1 MKIVILDGE
10 TLNPGDISWHVF
22 NKLGDVAVYDRTP
35 EKLIAQRIG
44 DAEAVFTNKTPISAQ
59 TIEQCPSV
67 KFIGVLATGYNVV
80 DIKAAH
86 KQSIVVCNVPSY
98 GTMAVAQYATGLLLE
113 LCHHIGEHS
122 SDVRSGGWCGR
133 LDFCYWHSPLIE
145 LMGKKLGLIGYG
157 RIGSA
162 FAKIAQALGMEVL
175 VYTPSGKSAEAHSD
189 VKFTSLDELLAES
202 DVISLHCPLTID
214 NAGLINRQSI
224 AKMKDG
230 AMLINTARGGL
241 IVEHELAEALNTG
254 KLSGAALDVLAAEPP
269 PNNNPLLNARN
280 CIITPHIAWA
290 PKEARIRLM
299 GIAAENLEKFLAGI
313 PQNIVSK

>member
-10 TLNPGDISWHVF
+10 TLNPGDISWSVF
-22 NKLGDVAVYDRTP
+22 NKLGEVAVYDRTP
-35 EKLIAQRIG
+35 DKLTAQRIG
-44 DAEAVFTNKTPISAQ
+44 DAEIVFTNKTPITSKVLDK
-59 TIEQCPSV
+59 CPSI

-80 DIKAAH
+80 DVNAAQ
-86 KQSIVVCNVPSY
+86 KKSITVCNIPSY
-98 GTMAVAQYATGLLLE
+98 GTMAVAQYTTALLLE

-122 SDVRSGGWCGR
+122 SDVRSGGWCNR
-133 LDFCYWHSPLIE
+133 PDFCYWHSPLIE

-162 FAKIAQALGMEVL
+162 FAKIALALGMEVQA
-175 VYTPSGKSAEAHSD
+175 YTPSGKSAEAHAG
-189 VKFTSLDELLAES
+189 VKFVSLDKLLAES
-202 DVISLHCPLTID
+202 DIISLHCPLTIE
-214 NAGLINRQSI
+214 NAGLINRNTI

-230 AMLINTARGGL
+230 VMLLNTARGGL
-241 IVEHELAEALNTG
+241 IVEHELAEALNNG

-269 PNNNPLLNARN
+269 PKNNPLLNARN

-299 GIAAENLEKFLAGI
+299 NIAAENLEKFLAGT
-313 PQNIVSK
+313 PQNVVS